1 MKKGFLLLFIFPA
14 IFCSA
19 QEVRLHIA
27 GGFANYNG
35 DIQQKLITFQS
46 AKGAVSIG
54 GTLNITDKLAIRGD
68 ASFAKLEGDDK
79 NNKKIE
85 LRNRNLNFQ
94 TIIQEL
100 SLLAEYDLRNLND
113 HKITPYFFGG
123 IGLYHFSPY
132 TYDAAGNKNYLIG
145 LRTEGEGIVPGV
157 KEYKTKQ
164 FNIPMGGGIKYA
176 LSDDIRVGFELGF
189 RLLRTDYL
197 DDVSANYV
205 DQNVLLGAQ
214 GPKAVELAFRGDELK
229 NNPHAYPAGGSQ
241 RGNAKANDFYYFGLF
256 RIDFRMNWFNRD
268 GSRADHGL
276 RCPSRL

>member
-1 MKKGFLLLFIFPA
+1 MKKAFLVLFIFPA
-14 IFCSA
+14 LISSA
-19 QEVRLHIA
+19 QQVRLHLM

-35 DIQQKLITFQS
+35 DIQQKLITFES

-54 GTLNITDKLAIRGD
+54 GTLNITDQFAIRGD
-68 ASFAKLEGDDK
+68 ASFAKLQGDDK
-79 NNKKIE
+79 NNKKVQ
-85 LRNRNLNFQ
+85 LRARNLNFQ

-113 HKITPYFFGG
+113 HKITPYIYGG

-132 TYDAAGNKNYLIG
+132 TYDAAGTKNYLIG

-164 FNIPMGGGIKYA
+164 FNIPLGGGIKYA

-197 DDVSANYV
+197 DDVSDTYV
-205 DQNVLLGAQ
+205 DQNILFAAQ

-229 NNPHAYPAGGSQ
+229 DNPQAYPAGGTQ
-241 RGNAKANDFYYFGLF
+241 RGNKNANDFYYFGLF
-256 RIDFRMNWFNRD
+256 RIDFRMNWFDRD
-268 GSRADHGL
+268 GSRTDRGL
-276 RCPSRL
+276 KCPSRL